1 MGSRVISLV
10 VFPVAFAVLSFIS
23 FVATFFVTPSV
34 TALITFASPI
44 LPPFGAREKKTD
56 QRLINAHPSYTHRR
70 LFSFLPPFQLFE
82 CDLKAW
88 ISENFR
94 FHSQNKY
101 KTIDLDS
108 II

>member
-1 MGSRVISLV
+1 MNRS
-10 VFPVAFAVLSFIS
+10 
-23 FVATFFVTPSV
+23 
-34 TALITFASPI
+34 I
-44 LPPFGAREKKTD
+44 LH
-56 QRLINAHPSYTHRR
+56 INVHPGHTKQR

>member
-1 MGSRVISLV
+1 MNQS
-10 VFPVAFAVLSFIS
+10 
-23 FVATFFVTPSV
+23 
-34 TALITFASPI
+34 I
-44 LPPFGAREKKTD
+44 LH
-56 QRLINAHPSYTHRR
+56 INVHPGHTKQR